1 MNTLR
6 SSSKIMPACLMVTFS
21 LLLMMSLGCG
31 ASGPP
36 IAPEEVGLE
45 AKIRAQ
51 QQQSKSMSSA
61 NGEDLV
67 PLEEEAVQLPDLH
80 PVGTR

>member
-1 MNTLR
+1 
-6 SSSKIMPACLMVTFS
+6 
-21 LLLMMSLGCG
+21 MMSSGCG

-51 QQQSKSMSSA
+51 QKQARDGSLD
-61 NGEDLV
+61 NEDGVV
-67 PLEEEAVQLPDLH
+67 PLEEEAVQLPAMY